1 MDDYQYKVE
10 LHVHLDGAMRLTTL
24 LEIAKKKGI
33 IVPEHMH
40 HHMTEEEFRE
50 AVLVHHAR
58 SFYKVLSAFKVFMPI
73 VAGDRDAISRIAYE
87 FCEDCSKHNIRYVEA
102 RYSPQLFASNEETPE
117 YAQEHGDLTPREVV
131 KIICDSFKRGSKDF
145 GINAKS
151 ILCCMRHRPDWS
163 NEIVSL
169 ADDFRNEGVVAVDL
183 AGGFKE
189 GNPEFTPDEHK
200 VAFNKA
206 KTLNIHRTVHAG
218 EAGPHTAV
226 VEAIKELYAERIG
239 HGYHCRDDE
248 NTYNLVRSNDIHLET
263 CPISSICTG
272 AVDEHETEFPVAK
285 FAKDG
290 TNFSIN
296 SDDPSVFDTH
306 LVDDYKR
313 AEQMGLSRKA
323 IIKSIYNAARSCFAP
338 EEEKKKLIEELNKVY
353 GSNSQS

>member
-1 MDDYQYKVE
+1 
-10 LHVHLDGAMRLTTL
+10 
-24 LEIAKKKGI
+24 
-33 IVPEHMH
+33 
-40 HHMTEEEFRE
+40 
-50 AVLVHHAR
+50 
-58 SFYKVLSAFKVFMPI
+58 
-73 VAGDRDAISRIAYE
+73 GDRDAISRIADE

-117 YAQEHGDLTPREVV
+117 YAQKHGDLTPREVV
-131 KIICDSFKRGSKDF
+131 KIIY
-145 GINAKS
+145 
-151 ILCCMRHRPDWS
+151 WS

-189 GNPEFTPDEHK
+189 GNAEFTPDEHK

-272 AVDEHETEFPVAK
+272 AVDEHETEFPVA
-285 FAKDG
+285 
-290 TNFSIN
+290 
-296 SDDPSVFDTH
+296 
-306 LVDDYKR
+306 
-313 AEQMGLSRKA
+313 
-323 IIKSIYNAARSCFAP
+323 
-338 EEEKKKLIEELNKVY
+338 
-353 GSNSQS
+353 